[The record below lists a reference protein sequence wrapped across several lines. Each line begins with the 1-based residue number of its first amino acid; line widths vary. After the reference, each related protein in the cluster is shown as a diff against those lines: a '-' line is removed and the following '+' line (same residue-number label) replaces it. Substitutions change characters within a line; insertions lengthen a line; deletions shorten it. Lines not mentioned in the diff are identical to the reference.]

1 MNKIFKAAASA
12 LLCACL
18 CLPFAACGGG
28 GGRFEENEN
37 PEDVTSITV
46 FKNDWASF
54 NSARESNSPVY
65 AEVKKNVGADIIAES
80 GSSETWQTQLMLRQ
94 TDGDLPE
101 IFLTNGPQSA
111 DFFESLISEGDIIA
125 ISDYVNESTKDTYPN
140 LYERMQQF
148 EYMKSNISYAEGKTW
163 FIPTTWENEKS
174 LYVRQDWIDNLN
186 KKLASILV
194 SDGIISSASEMTD
207 DLYEQWKFTL
217 PTDLLQ
223 FYRLARAF
231 TLYDPD
237 GNGQNDT
244 TGYFSESN
252 KDMDSWV
259 YIAFGTGWNE
269 WVYDEGEGGY
279 VPAELTDESMY
290 ATAFL
295 NKLMADGYMSKD
307 SITADMSTKQ
317 DRFMQGKVGMIYA
330 QNWLNTFVSGLMD
343 VYNCTIE
350 EATAKVA
357 MVEPPAG
364 RDGAYGGAG
373 QNGYWQGY
381 CINGRMS
388 EARIEKCLKLFD
400 YLYSDEGMELILY
413 GVEGVH
419 YTVDADGN
427 KVTKLEA
434 NEKGFYPNI
443 QAIDTATQLYGLVN
457 WTGHYGVETIT
468 NGDIIAE
475 AMAKSA
481 ANRHKEDYPDLQT
494 DSMIKY
500 RKGAYDFF
508 WTTIDNVEND
518 SNGMFAAEW
527 TYDAKTFGWEQIYT
541 VSSNMQGKWRSFVKE
556 YKEDYSGQ
564 DMIDEYN
571 EYVASGKA
579 QKVNNVS

>member
-12 LLCACL
+12 LLCACF

-125 ISDYVNESTKDTYPN
+125 ISDYVNESTKETYPI
-140 LYERMQQF
+140 LYERMEQF
-148 EYMKSNISYAEGKTW
+148 VYMKSNISYAECKTW

-186 KKLASILV
+186 KKLDSILV

-217 PTDLLQ
+217 PTDLLK

-357 MVEPPAG
+357 MAEPPAG

-400 YLYSDEGMELILY
+400 YLYSDEGIELILY

-419 YTVDADGN
+419 YTEDAEGN
-427 KVTKLEA
+427 KTTLLEA

-443 QAIDTATQLYGLVN
+443 QSVDTATQLYGLVN

-468 NGDIIAE
+468 NGDVIAE

-518 SNGMFAAEW
+518 SNGMFAADW
-527 TYDAKTFGWEQIYT
+527 TYDAKTFGWDQIYT

>member
-1 MNKIFKAAASA
+1 MNKLFKAAASA

-18 CLPFAACGGG
+18 CLPFAACGRGG
-28 GGRFEENEN
+28 GGFDENEN

-54 NSARESNSPVY
+54 NTAREANSPVY
-65 AEVKKNVGADIIAES
+65 AAVKEAVGVDIVAES
-80 GSSETWQTQLMLRQ
+80 GSGETWQTQLMLRQ

-101 IFLTNGPQSA
+101 IFLTNGPQSPE
-111 DFFESLISEGDIIA
+111 FFESLIAEGDIIA

-140 LYERMQQF
+140 LYEHMQQF
-148 EYMKSNISYAEGKTW
+148 DYMKNNISYAEGKTW

-186 KKLASILV
+186 DKLASILV
-194 SDGIISSASEMTD
+194 SDGIISSESEMTD
-207 DLYEQWKFTL
+207 DLYEKWKFTL
-217 PTDLLQ
+217 PTNLVE

-231 TLYDPD
+231 TIYDPD

-259 YIAFGTGWNE
+259 YIAFGTGWNN
-269 WVYDEGEGGY
+269 WVYDEEEGGY

-307 SITADMSTKQ
+307 SITADNSAKQ

-357 MVEPPAG
+357 MIAPPAG
-364 RDGAYGGAG
+364 RDGSFGGAG

-400 YLYSDEGMELILY
+400 YLYSDEGIELILY

-419 YTVDADGN
+419 YTEDAEGN
-427 KVTKLEA
+427 KTTLLEA

-443 QAIDTATQLYGLVN
+443 QSVDTATQLYGLVY
-457 WTGHYGVETIT
+457 WTGHYGVETVT
-468 NGDIIAE
+468 NGDLSAE
-475 AMAKSA
+475 AMERSA
-481 ANRHKEDYPDLQT
+481 ACLYREDYPDLQT
-494 DSMIKY
+494 DAMIDY
-500 RKGAYDFF
+500 REGAYDYF
-508 WTTIDNVEND
+508 WTTISNIEND
-518 SNGMFAAEW
+518 SNDMFAADW
-527 TYDAKTFGWEQIYT
+527 TYDAKTFGWDQLYT
-541 VSSNMQGKWRSFVKE
+541 VSSNLQGKWRSFVKE

-571 EYVASGKA
+571 EYVTSGKA

>member
-12 LLCACL
+12 LLCACF

-194 SDGIISSASEMTD
+194 ADGVIAKESDMTD
-207 DLYEQWKFTL
+207 ALYEQWKFTL
-217 PTDLLQ
+217 PTDLVE

-231 TLYDPD
+231 TVHDPD
-237 GNGQNDT
+237 GNRQNDT

-357 MVEPPAG
+357 MAEPPAG

-388 EARIEKCLKLFD
+388 KARIEKCLKLFD

-468 NGDIIAE
+468 NGDVIAE

-518 SNGMFAAEW
+518 SNGMFAADW
-527 TYDAKTFGWEQIYT
+527 TYDAKTFGWDQIYT

>member
-1 MNKIFKAAASA
+1 M
-12 LLCACL
+12 
-18 CLPFAACGGG
+18 
-28 GGRFEENEN
+28 
-37 PEDVTSITV
+37 
-46 FKNDWASF
+46 
-54 NSARESNSPVY
+54 Y

-186 KKLASILV
+186 EKLASILV
-194 SDGIISSASEMTD
+194 SDGVISSASEMTD

-231 TLYDPD
+231 TIYDPD

-317 DRFMQGKVGMIYA
+317 DRFMQGRVGMIYA

-388 EARIEKCLKLFD
+388 KARIEKCLKLFD

-468 NGDIIAE
+468 NGDVIAE

-494 DSMIKY
+494 DSTIKY

-518 SNGMFAAEW
+518 SNGMFAADW
-527 TYDAKTFGWEQIYT
+527 TYDAKTFGWDQIYT